1 MSNPITNNY
10 TMYTNT
16 SKAANA
22 KNGEF
27 WYEDGSNDQVSM
39 QSFLQLMIA
48 QLKNQDF
55 NNTMDDTQFVT
66 QMAQFSTLQAMT
78 ELASYSKLNY
88 ASSILGK
95 EVAYKTTV
103 GSETRYEY
111 GKVDAI
117 SSKANGEPI
126 LYINNAEYSL
136 ADIAQVYP
144 DASLKETMG
153 EFAEKI
159 TTGIDELVAEVEA
172 NTTNAILS
180 IVSASTDESEEESE
194 ESEEETSLA
203 DTLTLE

>member
-10 TMYTNT
+10 TVYTNT

-22 KNGEF
+22 KNGDF

-111 GKVDAI
+111 GKVEAI

-136 ADIAQVYP
+136 SDIAQVYP
-144 DASLKETMG
+144 DASNEETMNK
-153 EFAEKI
+153 FADKI
-159 TTGIDELVAEVEA
+159 VSGIDELVAEVKSSTTEA
-172 NTTNAILS
+172 LFDILS
-180 IVSASTDESEEESE
+180 DEEED
-194 ESEEETSLA
+194 EEEISLA
-203 DTLTLE
+203 DTLML

>member
-1 MSNPITNNY
+1 MGNQITNNY
-10 TMYTNT
+10 TVFTNT
-16 SKAANA
+16 SKAANV

-39 QSFLQLMIA
+39 DSFLQLMIA

-103 GSETRYEY
+103 GSETRYQF
-111 GKVDAI
+111 GKVEAI
-117 SSKANGEPI
+117 SSKSNGEPI
-126 LYINNAEYSL
+126 VYINNAEYSL
-136 ADIAQVYP
+136 SDIAQVYP
-144 DASLKETMG
+144 DASTEETMNK
-153 EFAEKI
+153 FAEKI
-159 TTGIDELVAEVEA
+159 VSGIDELVADVK
-172 NTTNAILS
+172 
-180 IVSASTDESEEESE
+180 ASTTEALFEMMNEKDEDEEEV
-194 ESEEETSLA
+194 SLA
-203 DTLTLE
+203 DTLML

>member
-10 TMYTNT
+10 TVYTNT

-22 KNGEF
+22 KNGDF

-117 SSKANGEPI
+117 SSKPNGEPI

-136 ADIAQVYP
+136 SDIAQVYP
-144 DASLKETMG
+144 DASNEETMNK
-153 EFAEKI
+153 FADKI
-159 TTGIDELVAEVEA
+159 VSGIDELVAEVKSSTTEA
-172 NTTNAILS
+172 LFDILS
-180 IVSASTDESEEESE
+180 DEEED
-194 ESEEETSLA
+194 EEEISLA
-203 DTLTLE
+203 DTLML